1 MGDDVCSKTVH
12 QIFVLISIWRRD
24 VQVAMYVKN
33 VAKWKDNGTWHNQK
47 GYGYEIIR
55 AEKYKEGV
63 LIRPQ
68 IYHVFRDV

>member
-1 MGDDVCSKTVH
+1 M
-12 QIFVLISIWRRD
+12 
-24 VQVAMYVKN
+24 QVAMYVKN